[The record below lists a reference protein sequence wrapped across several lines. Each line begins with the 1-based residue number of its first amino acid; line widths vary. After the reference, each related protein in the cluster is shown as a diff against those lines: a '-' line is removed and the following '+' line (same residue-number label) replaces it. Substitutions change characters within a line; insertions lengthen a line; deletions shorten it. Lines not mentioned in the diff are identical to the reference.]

1 MWVRSMSEQDRERFV
16 NSLYSLIDVDNVN
29 ILPQSQEEWQ
39 KSLPVVVNSAT
50 KLDKDT
56 KNFLTKTVKTLLRF
70 GVQNLKV

>member
-1 MWVRSMSEQDRERFV
+1 MSEQDRERFV

>member
-1 MWVRSMSEQDRERFV
+1 M
-16 NSLYSLIDVDNVN
+16 DNVN

-39 KSLPVVVNSAT
+39 NSLPAVVNSAT

-56 KNFLTKTVKTLLRF
+56 KNFLTKAVKSLLRL